1 MTKYS
6 PENPEGN
13 PWTFLSKREFIDNQ
27 WVNVS
32 QHQVLNVAGNETTY
46 NVVSFKN
53 RAVGIV
59 PLHEDGRITLVGQ
72 FRYTLNQYSWEL
84 PEGGCPENENM
95 LDCAHRE
102 LEEETGLKAEIVE
115 PFFKIH
121 TSNSVTDEWG
131 MVYLAKGLSQGQAAP
146 EENEVLQ
153 TRKVTI
159 EELLDE
165 VEAAKVT
172 DSITIAAA
180 YKLAWLK
187 AIDQI

>member
-1 MTKYS
+1 M
-6 PENPEGN
+6 
-13 PWTFLSKREFIDNQ
+13 
-27 WVNVS
+27 
-32 QHQVLNVAGNETTY
+32 
-46 NVVSFKN
+46 
-53 RAVGIV
+53 
-59 PLHEDGRITLVGQ
+59 HEDGRITLVGQ

>member
-102 LEEETGLKAEIVE
+102 LEEETGLKAERVE

>member
-59 PLHEDGRITLVGQ
+59 PLHDDGRITLVGQ